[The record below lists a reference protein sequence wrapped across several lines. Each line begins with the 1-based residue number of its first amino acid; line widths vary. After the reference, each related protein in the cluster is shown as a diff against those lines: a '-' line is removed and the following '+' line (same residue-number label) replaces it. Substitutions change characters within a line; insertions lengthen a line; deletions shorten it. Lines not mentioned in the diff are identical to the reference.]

1 MKQPEDNAVFH
12 FVNKNPKG
20 RKTSDCV
27 IRALCNAMDKDYFE
41 VYDDL
46 CALGKKMCKMPSDKP
61 VYSKYLELNGW
72 VKHKQPR
79 KDDNC
84 KVYAFEMAIALAEDY
99 FPHKVVVANVGTH
112 HLSCLK
118 NGKWEDTW
126 DCAGKALG
134 NYWTRG

>member
-1 MKQPEDNAVFH
+1 MKKPEDTTVFH

-20 RKTSDCV
+20 RKTNDCV

-46 CALGKKMCKMPSDKP
+46 CALGKKMCKMPNDKP
-61 VYSKYLELNGW
+61 VYSKYLEMNGW
-72 VKHKQPR
+72 IKHNQPR
-79 KDDNC
+79 KDNNR
-84 KVYAFEMAIALAEDY
+84 KVYAFEMATD
-99 FPHKVVVANVGTH
+99 FPCKVAIANVGSH

-118 NGKWEDTW
+118 NGKWEDIWNCT
-126 DCAGKALG
+126 GKAIG